1 MEAGRGSKAA
11 VLSIDRTV
19 DADTAHFRPVRAHM
33 EIRVNHKDCL
43 LNVANI

>member
-19 DADTAHFRPVRAHM
+19 DADTAHFRPARAM